1 MGGTRRKPALTK
13 TNLRLIDNKKLDVM
27 DRLSWQWIT
36 TALKKTFIHLQYT
49 LNILNKNRLLF
60 IIFEIYV
67 LVNEFILSYYLPR
80 IIVITIMRFLED
92 DVIVG
97 DKLIPF
103 LVANDVFELVPEKAT
118 SNVLQTFQT
127 QWNYDNPLD
136 MY

>member
-1 MGGTRRKPALTK
+1 MGGTKRKPALTK